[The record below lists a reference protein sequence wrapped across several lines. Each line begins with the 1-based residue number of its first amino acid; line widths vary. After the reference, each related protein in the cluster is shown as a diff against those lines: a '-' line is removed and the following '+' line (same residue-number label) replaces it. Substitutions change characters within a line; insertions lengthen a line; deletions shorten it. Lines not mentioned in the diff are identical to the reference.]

1 MSDFIDRFTNAV
13 APVIAFDNSVEIV
26 EARGSRLTDR
36 AGKTYLDFGTGISVT
51 NCGHNHPQV
60 VEAVHRQVDKVWHGG
75 GTFRFDAY
83 VSAAEKLVSV
93 APAPID
99 MFFFMNSGAEA
110 VEAAV
115 KLARH
120 TTGRQGV
127 VVFRGAFHG
136 RTMGAVSYT
145 TSTVEYRTGYHP
157 LLPSVFITPFPHPFQ
172 QGLGEEESTARALE
186 ELQLTLR
193 HVVAPEDIA
202 CFLIEPVQGEGG
214 YYPAPMRFLRE
225 LREISDGYGILLI
238 ADEIQTGFGRTGKWW
253 AVDHYGVE
261 PDILTL
267 GKAIANGLPLSAVGA
282 SRDLFGKWPPGSHGS
297 TYGGNAVAC
306 AAAVEVV
313 AVISELLPDVPAL
326 GEHARAELGKLQASH
341 PTIGDVRGLGL
352 MIGVE
357 LTDSVGQPD
366 SAALEFVRQHVLDAG
381 LIFHPCGPAHNI
393 IRFIPPLV
401 VTIEEID
408 EAVRMIDNAL
418 TAWEETQG

>member
-1 MSDFIDRFTNAV
+1 MSNFIDRFTNSV
-13 APVIAFDNSVEIV
+13 APVITFDNNVEIV
-26 EARGSRLTDR
+26 EARGATLIDA
-36 AGKTYLDFGTGISVT
+36 AGKSYLDFGTGISVT

-60 VEAVHRQVDKVWHGG
+60 VEAAHRQLDKVWHGG

-93 APAPID
+93 APDPID

-127 VVFRGAFHG
+127 VVFRGGFHG
-136 RTMGAVSYT
+136 RTMGSVSYT
-145 TSTVEYRTGYHP
+145 TSTVKYRTGYHP
-157 LLPSVFITPFPHPFQ
+157 LLPSVFITPFPHPFR
-172 QGLGEEESTARALE
+172 QGLTEEESTNRALD
-186 ELQLTLR
+186 ELQLMLR

-214 YYPAPMRFLRE
+214 YYPAPMPFLRE
-225 LREISDGYGILLI
+225 LRELADRHAILLI

-253 AVDHYGVE
+253 ALDHYGVE
-261 PDILTL
+261 PDILAL

-306 AAAVEVV
+306 AAAIEVV
-313 AVISELLPDVPAL
+313 DVLTELIPAVPSL
-326 GEHARAELGKLQASH
+326 GDHAMSQLRKLQESH

-357 LTDSVGQPD
+357 LTDEAGQPD
-366 SAALEFVRQHVLDAG
+366 SAALEFVRQHVLEAG

-401 VTIEEID
+401 VSVEELDQAIGMIGD
-408 EAVRMIDNAL
+408 ALKEWEATR
-418 TAWEETQG
+418 G

>member
-1 MSDFIDRFTNAV
+1 MSDFIDRYTNAV
-13 APVIAFDNSVEIV
+13 APVISFDNNVEIV

-36 AGKTYLDFGTGISVT
+36 SGKTYLDFGTGVSVT
-51 NCGHNHPQV
+51 NCGHNHPQI
-60 VEAVHRQVDKVWHGG
+60 VEAVHRQVDRVWHGG

-136 RTMGAVSYT
+136 RTMGALSYT
-145 TSTVEYRTGYHP
+145 TSTVKYRTGYHP
-157 LLPSVFITPFPHPFQ
+157 LLPSVFVTPFPHPFR
-172 QGLGEEESTARALE
+172 QGLTEEESTSRALD
-186 ELQLTLR
+186 ELQQMLR

-214 YYPAPMRFLRE
+214 YYPAPLRFLRE
-225 LREISDGYGILLI
+225 LRELADRHGILII
-238 ADEIQTGFGRTGKWW
+238 ADEIQSGFGRTGKWW

-261 PDILTL
+261 PDILAL

-313 AVISELLPDVPAL
+313 DVISGLVSDVPAF
-326 GEHARAELGKLQASH
+326 GEHAVGRLRKIQDSH
-341 PTIGDVRGLGL
+341 STVGDVRGLGL
-352 MIGVE
+352 MIGIE
-357 LTDSVGQPD
+357 LTDAEGQPD
-366 SAALEFVRQHVLDAG
+366 SQALEFVHKHVLDAG
-381 LIFHPCGPAHNI
+381 LIFHPCGPARNI
-393 IRFIPPLV
+393 IRFVPPLV
-401 VTIEEID
+401 VTVEELD
-408 EAVRMIDNAL
+408 EAAGMIDDAL
-418 TAWEETQG
+418 TAWEETRG